1 MQTLGT
7 ISVPHYLVLSAIM
20 FGIGLWGVVLRK
32 NLLIVFMCI
41 EIMLNAV
48 NLSFIALARYFGKVD
63 AHVVVFFVMAVAAA
77 EAAVGLSIVLMMYR
91 NRHTIRTDEW
101 KVMGG

>member
-1 MQTLGT
+1 MQNIT
-7 ISVPHYLVLSAIM
+7 VVHYLILSAAM

-41 EIMLNAV
+41 EIMLNAA
-48 NLSFIALARYFGKVD
+48 NLSFVALARYFGKME

-77 EAAVGLSIVLMMYR
+77 EAAVGLAIVIMMYR
-91 NRHTIRTDEW
+91 NRHTVRTDEW
-101 KVMGG
+101 RIMGG